1 LKQSHEQKFIITN
14 ESELKAQV
22 IGFTNQGL
30 WNYSRNS
37 RSVLVWKPT

>member
-1 LKQSHEQKFIITN
+1 LKQSHEQKFIITI

-30 WNYSRNS
+30 
-37 RSVLVWKPT
+37 